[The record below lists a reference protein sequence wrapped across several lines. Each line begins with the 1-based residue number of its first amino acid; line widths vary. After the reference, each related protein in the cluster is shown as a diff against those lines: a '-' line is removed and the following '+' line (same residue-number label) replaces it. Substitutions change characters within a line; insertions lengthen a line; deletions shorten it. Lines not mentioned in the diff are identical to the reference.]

1 MKFLKLA
8 PIAIALVLF
17 ASCSKQL
24 DVPAQPPVDQATVS
38 ALPTA
43 SLATPQ
49 AAAATTTPAA
59 PMVQKAVYK
68 TITANVGGFLEA
80 LPGNYASSTES
91 YPLIIFLHGAGEMGN
106 GTTDLAKVANNGIP
120 NLIKNN
126 KFPASF
132 TVKGTNYSFIVLSP
146 QFKNI
151 PATLDV
157 NTLIDYAIKTYRV
170 DASRI
175 YVSGLSM
182 GGGITWYYGGNY
194 FGRVAA
200 IVPMCGAVTPNDRQA
215 KNIATSGMAVWA
227 FHNNADPTVTVN
239 NTYTALSSINAY
251 SPVIAPRKTIF
262 TAAMH
267 NCWTKASDPNYK
279 ETINGTSMNI
289 YEWMLQYK
297 R

>member
-24 DVPAQPPVDQATVS
+24 DVPSQSPASAISVS

-49 AAAATTTPAA
+49 AAAVA
-59 PMVQKAVYK
+59 PVASMVQKAVNK
-68 TITANVGGFLEA
+68 TITANIGGFFEA
-80 LPGNYASSTES
+80 LPGDYASSNKS
-91 YPLIIFLHGAGEMGN
+91 YPLIIFLHGVGEMGN

-132 TVKGTNYSFIVLSP
+132 TVNGSSYSFIVLSP

-157 NTLIDYAIKTYRV
+157 NTMIDYAIKTYRV

-194 FGRVAA
+194 FSRVAA
-200 IVPMCGAVTPNDRQA
+200 IVPMCGAVNPNERQA

-227 FHNNADPTVTVN
+227 FHNNADPTVN
-239 NTYTALSSINAY
+239 IANTYAALNSINSY

-262 TAAMH
+262 TAKMH

-279 ETINGTSMNI
+279 EVINGVSMNI
-289 YEWMLQYK
+289 YEWMLQYH